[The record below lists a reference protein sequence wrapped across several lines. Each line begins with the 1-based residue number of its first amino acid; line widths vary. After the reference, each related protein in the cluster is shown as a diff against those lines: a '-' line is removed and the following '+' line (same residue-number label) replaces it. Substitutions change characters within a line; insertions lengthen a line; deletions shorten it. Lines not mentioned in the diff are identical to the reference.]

1 MQPLLTSYNS
11 SVTVPILTKMAIKF
25 QGIQK
30 FIGDDICPVIPVPD
44 NEGTYYSFPKG
55 PWRRDSAGERG
66 PSQRAPRGGYT
77 LSKTAYATRNWTQA
91 KEIPDEELRRARA
104 LNHPAIQPFMTA
116 TQFCKNQ
123 VQLRKEIEL
132 ATAYFGA
139 SVWTGMETTLSGNDQ
154 WNNYDT
160 SDPLGNADTA
170 KDNLRKKAGVPASQV
185 TCLMGVEVYD
195 KLVRHSKLRT
205 QFDPTFSGNLDAEK
219 IRQIFGVKRVVVG
232 EASYETSAEGAASEV
247 NGYIWGKYCLF
258 MYIPDAPAIDQ
269 PSATYQFRVEGSDA
283 ITTWREE
290 AEHQAVVEYAY
301 DMVPEI
307 TSAICGAIY
316 INAVG

>member
-25 QGIQK
+25 QGLQE
-30 FIGDDICPVIPVPD
+30 FVADRICPIIPVPD
-44 NEGTYYSFPKG
+44 NEGSYYTFPKG
-55 PWRRDSAGERG
+55 AWRRHSAGERG

-77 LSKTAYATRNWTQA
+77 LTKTAYSTRNWTQA

-104 LNHPAIQPFMTA
+104 LNHPAIQPFATA

-123 VQLRKEIEL
+123 VQIAKEVEF
-132 ATAYFGA
+132 AAAYFAA
-139 SVWTGMETTLSGNDQ
+139 SVWTGQETTLSGGDQ
-154 WNNYDT
+154 WNEFDT

-170 KDNLRKKAGVPASQV
+170 KSNLSLKAGVPSSQV
-185 TCLMGVEVYD
+185 IAVMGRQVFD
-195 KLVRHSKLRT
+195 KLKRHSKLRT
-205 QFDPTFSGNLDAEK
+205 QYDPTFKGNLNEQMIAELFG
-219 IRQIFGVKRVVVG
+219 IREVIVG
-232 EASYETSAEGAASEV
+232 SASYESSAEGAASEA
-247 NGYIWGKYCLF
+247 NAYIWGKYCLF
-258 MYIPDAPAIDQ
+258 MYVPQSPAIDM
-269 PSATYQFRVEGSDA
+269 PSATYQFRVEDSDKL
-283 ITTWREE
+283 TTWRED

-316 INAVG
+316 INAVA